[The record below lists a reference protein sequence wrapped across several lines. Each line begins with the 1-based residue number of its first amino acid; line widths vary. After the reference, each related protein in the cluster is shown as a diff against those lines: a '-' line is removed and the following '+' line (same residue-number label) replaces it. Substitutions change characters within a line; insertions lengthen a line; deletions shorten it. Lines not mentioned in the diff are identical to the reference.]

1 MSVAVAE
8 QAVFTANNPPQL
20 KVGNGV
26 SSSRNG
32 GFRAEVV
39 EVLGPNK
46 YRFRVARLQGRPAQI
61 EVIADFA
68 TLVSL
73 R

>member
-1 MSVAVAE
+1 MSIAVAE
-8 QAVFTANNPPQL
+8 QSTFTTKNPPQL

-26 SSSRNG
+26 SSTKNG

-39 EVLGPNK
+39 EVLGPDQ
-46 YRFRVARLQGRPAQI
+46 YRFHVSRLRGKPVRI
-61 EVIADFA
+61 EVTADFA